1 MFGGIGIPELI
12 VLLVIGII
20 LLPGI
25 FFLLTLQK
33 CLQRCSPQSRTM
45 APGLLWLMLIPL
57 FNVVWQFIIV
67 LRVASSLG
75 NEFRLR
81 NVSKESE
88 PGQSIG
94 LAVCI
99 LNLCGIIPVIG
110 AFAAIAAF
118 VCWIIYWV
126 KIANYSS
133 ELVFPATAVMT

>member
-1 MFGGIGIPELI
+1 MFGGLGIPELI
-12 VLLVIGII
+12 VLLMIGII

-45 APGLLWLMLIPL
+45 APGLVWLMLIPL

-67 LRVASSLG
+67 LRIASSLG

-81 NVSKESE
+81 NVLKEDA
-88 PGQSIG
+88 PGQSVG
-94 LAVCI
+94 LVVCI

-110 AFAAIAAF
+110 AFAEIAAF
-118 VCWIIYWV
+118 VCWIISWV
-126 KIANYSS
+126 KIADSSS
-133 ELVFPATAVMT
+133 ELAFLATAVTT